1 MDLYYPDIA
10 LHVPTVLLPR
20 DGILYHLFAV
30 VACDQYTWQPEY
42 WQEVERIVGAAPSA
56 LRMILPEVFLEQED
70 RMDRTHQIRATM
82 RAYLEQGLLQ
92 PRAPGFVLVDRQ
104 TALAPSRRG
113 LIVALDLEQYEY
125 HEGAGSLIRAT
136 EGTLIDRLP
145 PRIDIRDGAPI
156 ELPHA
161 MVLIDDP
168 GGTVIEP
175 LLREELP
182 TLYDFELMQGGGHV
196 RAWHVSEQ
204 RLVHQVAARLRRL
217 ADAEILAQRYGGQH
231 APLLYAIGDGNH
243 SLAAAKEVWERIKR
257 TLADPTLAVSH
268 PARYA
273 LVELVNVHDEG
284 LGFEPIHRV
293 VLDVDMDDLL
303 TAMEVH
309 YQRRQISFKRCLFA
323 NRPAWE
329 TACQQLPDARHNI
342 LVVAPGEFGILWIGE
357 PHIHQEVA
365 SLQTFLDEYLVGHPQ
380 ARLDYIHG
388 DETLMELA
396 AQPRTAGFLFPA
408 VNKRDLFR
416 TTILNGAFPQKT
428 FSMGEADEKRFYIES
443 RRIVP

>member
-1 MDLYYPDIA
+1 VDLYYPDIA

-30 VACDQYTWQPEY
+30 VACDQYTWHPQY

-56 LRMILPEVFLEQED
+56 LRMILPEVYLEQED
-70 RMDRTHQIRATM
+70 RMERTHRVRATM

-92 PRAPGFVLVDRQ
+92 PQAPGFVLVDRQ

-125 HEGAGSLIRAT
+125 HEGASSLIRAT

-309 YQRRQISFKRCLFA
+309 
-323 NRPAWE
+323 
-329 TACQQLPDARHNI
+329 
-342 LVVAPGEFGILWIGE
+342 
-357 PHIHQEVA
+357 
-365 SLQTFLDEYLVGHPQ
+365 
-380 ARLDYIHG
+380 
-388 DETLMELA
+388 
-396 AQPRTAGFLFPA
+396 
-408 VNKRDLFR
+408 
-416 TTILNGAFPQKT
+416 
-428 FSMGEADEKRFYIES
+428 
-443 RRIVP
+443 